1 MRKSKKESKV
11 YKRIKNKLIL
21 SDAALQKRVERL
33 ANRLGL
39 ETKIAIFVTAAK
51 ERIGYQDELKK
62 LPIELQASVQN
73 AVREE
78 HKYLIAEEPF
88 KNNRISPASVN
99 KKLRKK
105 VSDNFTAIYRVNR
118 VVNWLE
124 NHQGLL
130 ALIGII
136 ITILAL
142 I

>member
-39 ETKIAIFVTAAK
+39 ETKIAIFVMAAK